1 MFQLTHAAVLKVDE
15 DRRAQGLPDSVGL
28 RVFGQSQSGGQMSL
42 GLAFA
47 DVPAEDDQVTEQE
60 GTKVFLAPE
69 VALPLEEAALDVR
82 ETPEGSTFVLTAQHP
97 GSED

>member
-15 DRRAQGLPDSVGL
+15 DRRAQGLPESVGL

-47 DVPAEDDQVTEQE
+47 DVPAEDDEVTESE

-69 VALPLEEAALDVR
+69 VASPLDGAALDVR
-82 ETPEGSTFVLTAQHP
+82 ETPEGSTFVLTSQD
-97 GSED
+97 GSAD